1 MVAVTGIGVV
11 TSLGVGKADNWA
23 KLTGGISGI
32 RRISRFP
39 IEGLR
44 TTIAGTVNEVYR
56 DYMSPAELSERIA
69 LLAGEEAI
77 AESGIGTKGR
87 FPGPLYLAPPPLEVE
102 WPDRIKMAEM
112 AGAPMPSHRISRTPA
127 RRRANSPRARPFK
140 FAIIGEH
147 LAEHFGTEGSPIS
160 LNTACA
166 SGASAI
172 QLGMEAIRRGECEAA
187 LAIGADASLTPE
199 SLVRFS
205 LLSALST
212 QNDPPERASKPFS
225 KNRDGFVLAE
235 GAAALVLENLDHAR
249 ARGARVLGILEG
261 CGEKSDSFHRTRSS
275 PDGKPIIA
283 CMRNAL
289 ADAGVGPEDVDYINA
304 HGTSTPEN
312 DKMEY
317 LGVSTVFGERIR
329 GIPISSNKS
338 MIGHTL
344 TAAGAVEAAFTLLT
358 LQHQRIP
365 PTINHAVPD
374 PAIPLDVV
382 PNVARDAEVRSR
394 HFQFVRLRRPECLPG
409 HGAGAG
415 VTALRPPQR
424 RARRHLLRRETHAR
438 AHARRRSQDRAARCR
453 RRRRRRRP
461 ARCRSASR
469 RSASITSTFGAGAA
483 WHSPSANC
491 R

>member
-1 MVAVTGIGVV
+1 MARPTAGATKAARRDKRDRPIVAVTGIGVV
-11 TSLGVGKADNWA
+11 TSLGVGKSDNWA
-23 KLTGGISGI
+23 KLTSGVSGI

-44 TTIAGTVNEVYR
+44 TTIAGTVDAVYR
-56 DYMSPAELSERIA
+56 DYMSPAEISERVA

-77 AESGIGTKGR
+77 VEAGIGAGGR
-87 FPGPLYLAPPPLEVE
+87 FPGPLYLAPPPLEIE
-102 WPDRIKMAEM
+102 WPDRIEMAEM
-112 AGAPMPSHRISRTPA
+112 AAANADTGYPELMRVA
-127 RRRANSPRARPFK
+127 REFAARNGTFK
-140 FAIIGEH
+140 FGIIGEH
-147 LAEHFGTEGSPIS
+147 LAEHFGTEGSPVS

-172 QLGMEAIRRGECEAA
+172 QLGMEAIRRGDCEAA
-187 LAIGADASLTPE
+187 LAIGADASLTQE

-261 CGEKSDSFHRTRSS
+261 VGEKSDSFHRTRSS

-289 ADAGVGPEDVDYINA
+289 IDAGVGPEEVDYINA

-312 DKMEY
+312 DKMEH
-317 LGVSTVFGERIR
+317 LGVSTVFGERIS

-344 TAAGAVEAAFTLLT
+344 TAAGAVEAAFTFLT
-358 LQHQRIP
+358 LQNQRVP
-365 PTINHAVPD
+365 PTINHNIPD
-374 PAIPLDVV
+374 PAIALDVV
-382 PNVARDAEVRSR
+382 PNVARDAKVHRAISNS
-394 HFQFVRLRRPECLPG
+394 FGFGGQNVCL
-409 HGAGAG
+409 
-415 VTALRPPQR
+415 VMAL
-424 RARRHLLRRETHAR
+424 E
-438 AHARRRSQDRAARCR
+438 
-453 RRRRRRRP
+453 P
-461 ARCRSASR
+461 A
-469 RSASITSTFGAGAA
+469 
-483 WHSPSANC
+483 
-491 R
+491 